1 MFLMRASLCAE
12 SKGNIMIRRKILAT
26 LPLIGALTVAQHA
39 HASTVNFFLSG
50 DGNVTAS
57 GTLTIGPDSFA
68 NSTFGTPANLQQVV
82 PLDTPPSWQGLYDP
96 LNALA
101 ITGATGTFSDKA
113 LGITDVAITGLLAT
127 NPEPHFDA
135 DQAIPHSF
143 GWYPAPGVVSY
154 DNLFYVNGSPQT
166 CTVPPPGNYGGFFDN
181 YGVMFS
187 LANGDVVDLYSNGD
201 ITAVG
206 NPPVTPGPN
215 FYGVVVGYTDPING
229 FTPDYTSAN
238 GLVFAAPEPSTW
250 AMMVLGFAGLGFA
263 GYRASRKAATIAV

>member
-68 NSTFGTPANLQQVV
+68 NSTFGTPANLQQVS
-82 PLDTPPSWQGLYDP
+82 PLDMPPSWQGLYDP

-101 ITGATGTFSDKA
+101 ITGVTGTFSDKA
-113 LGITDVAITGLLAT
+113 LGITDATITGLIAT
-127 NPEPHFDA
+127 NPEPHFDQ
-135 DQAIPHSF
+135 DQTIPHSL

-154 DNLFYVNGSPQT
+154 DNLFYVDGSPLT
-166 CTVPPPGNYGGFFDN
+166 CSVPPVGNYGGYFDN
-181 YGVMFS
+181 YGVMFTLS
-187 LANGDVVDLYSNGD
+187 NGDVVDLYSNGW
-201 ITAVG
+201 IAGPG
-206 NPPVTPGPN
+206 NPTPPSTN
-215 FYGVVVGYTDPING
+215 YYGVVVGYTDPING
-229 FTPDYTSAN
+229 FTADYTSAD

-263 GYRASRKAATIAV
+263 GYRASRKAAAIAV